1 MSGLSVGLSFWTVI
15 ACVAAVY
22 VGAVVQASIGI
33 GLGMIAAPMLAFA
46 DPDFIPAAIM
56 IAVLPLTF
64 TIAWIDREHIVK
76 RDVGFA
82 LIGRVPGVIAGA
94 LVVAALSDRVLA
106 VMVAASVLLA
116 VVASITGRLFQPT
129 DRALVVAGLA
139 SGFAGTTTGVGGPP
153 MALTYQNSDPATM
166 RATISAF
173 FSIGALMSIGALAL
187 AGEIGVRQWQLTA
200 LILPGVG
207 LGVVTARQVKDHL
220 RPEVIRPAVLVI
232 CTLASLALLVETF

>member
-1 MSGLSVGLSFWTVI
+1 MLGLSLAMTI
-15 ACVAAVY
+15 ACIAVVFVAAT
-22 VGAVVQASIGI
+22 VQASIGI
-33 GLGMIAAPMLAFA
+33 GLGMIASPVLLFA
-46 DPDFIPAAIM
+46 DADFIPTAIM
-56 IAVLPLTF
+56 LAVLPLTF
-64 TIAWIDREHIVK
+64 TVAWVDREHIEA

-82 LIGRVPGVIAGA
+82 LIGRVPGVIVGA
-94 LVVAALSDRVLA
+94 LVVAALSERVLA

-116 VVASITGRLFQPT
+116 VLASITGRLFEPT

-173 FSIGALMSIGALAL
+173 FAIGSLMSLAALAL
-187 AGEIGVRQWQLTA
+187 AGEVGMRQLQLTL

-207 LGVVTARQVKDHL
+207 LGVVTSRRVKDHL
-220 RPEVIRPAVLVI
+220 RPDVVRPAVLAI
-232 CTLASLALLVETF
+232 CTVASVALLVETF

>member
-1 MSGLSVGLSFWTVI
+1 MFGLSVAMTI
-15 ACVAAVY
+15 ACIAVVY

-56 IAVLPLTF
+56 LAVLPLTF
-64 TIAWIDREHIVK
+64 TIAWIDRQHIVK

-116 VVASITGRLFQPT
+116 VVASITGRLFRPT
-129 DRALVVAGLA
+129 DRALVVAGLT
-139 SGFAGTTTGVGGPP
+139 SGFAGTTTGIGGPP

-173 FSIGALMSIGALAL
+173 FSIGSLMSIGALAL
-187 AGEIGVRQWQLTA
+187 AGEIGVRQFRLTA

-207 LGVVTARQVKDHL
+207 LGVVTARRVKHLL
-220 RPEVIRPAVLVI
+220 RPEVIQPGVLVI
-232 CTLASLALLVETF
+232 CTIGAFALLIETF

>member
-1 MSGLSVGLSFWTVI
+1 MFGLSVAMTI
-15 ACVAAVY
+15 ACIAVVY

-56 IAVLPLTF
+56 LAVLPLTF
-64 TIAWIDREHIVK
+64 TIAWIDRQHIVK

-116 VVASITGRLFQPT
+116 VVASITGRLFRPT

-139 SGFAGTTTGVGGPP
+139 SGFAGTTTGIGGPP

-173 FSIGALMSIGALAL
+173 FSIGSLMSIGALAL
-187 AGEIGVRQWQLTA
+187 AGEIGVRQFRLTA

-207 LGVVTARQVKDHL
+207 LGVVTARRVKHLL
-220 RPEVIRPAVLVI
+220 RPEVIQPGVLVI
-232 CTLASLALLVETF
+232 CTIGAFALLIETF

>member
-1 MSGLSVGLSFWTVI
+1 MFGLSVAMTI
-15 ACVAAVY
+15 ACIAVVY

-56 IAVLPLTF
+56 LAVLPLTF
-64 TIAWIDREHIVK
+64 TIAWIDRQHIVK

-116 VVASITGRLFQPT
+116 VVASITGRLFRPT
-129 DRALVVAGLA
+129 DRALVVAGLT
-139 SGFAGTTTGVGGPP
+139 SGFAGTTTGIGGPP

-173 FSIGALMSIGALAL
+173 FSIGSLMSIGALAL
-187 AGEIGVRQWQLTA
+187 AGEIGVRQFQLTA

-207 LGVVTARQVKDHL
+207 LGVVTARRVKHLL
-220 RPEVIRPAVLVI
+220 RPEVIQPGVLVI
-232 CTLASLALLVETF
+232 CTIGAFALLIETF

>member
-1 MSGLSVGLSFWTVI
+1 MFGLSVAMAI
-15 ACVAAVY
+15 ACVAVVY

-33 GLGMIAAPMLAFA
+33 GLGMIASPMLALA
-46 DPDFIPAAIM
+46 DTAFIPAAIM

-64 TIAWIDREHIVK
+64 SVAWIDRDHIEK

-82 LIGRVPGVIAGA
+82 LIGRVPGTIAGA

-106 VMVAASVLLA
+106 SMVAASVLIA
-116 VVASITGRLFQPT
+116 VVASITGRLFRPT
-129 DRALVVAGLA
+129 DRSLVVAGLA

-173 FSIGALMSIGALAL
+173 FAIGSLMSIGALAL

-207 LGVVTARQVKDHL
+207 LGVITSRRVKDRL
-220 RPEVIRPAVLVI
+220 RSEVIRPAVLVI
-232 CTLASLALLVETF
+232 CTIASLALLVETF

>member
-1 MSGLSVGLSFWTVI
+1 MFGLSVAMAI
-15 ACVAAVY
+15 ACIVVVY

-56 IAVLPLTF
+56 LAVLPLTF
-64 TIAWIDREHIVK
+64 TIAWIDRQHIVK

-116 VVASITGRLFQPT
+116 VVASITGRLFRPT

-139 SGFAGTTTGVGGPP
+139 SGFAGTTTGIGGPP

-173 FSIGALMSIGALAL
+173 FSIGSLMSIGALAL
-187 AGEIGVRQWQLTA
+187 AGEIGVRQFQLTA

-207 LGVVTARQVKDHL
+207 LGVVTARRVKHLL
-220 RPEVIRPAVLVI
+220 RPEVIQPGVLVI
-232 CTLASLALLVETF
+232 CTIGAFALLIETF

>member
-1 MSGLSVGLSFWTVI
+1 MFGLSVGMAI
-15 ACVAAVY
+15 ACVALVY
-22 VGAVVQASIGI
+22 VGSTVQASIGI
-33 GLGMIAAPMLAFA
+33 GLGMIASPMLALA
-46 DPDFIPAAIM
+46 DTDFIPAAIM
-56 IAVLPLTF
+56 LAVLPLTF
-64 TIAWIDREHIVK
+64 TIAWVDRQHIAP

-82 LIGRVPGVIAGA
+82 LIGRVPGTIAGA

-129 DRALVVAGLA
+129 DRALMVAGLA

-173 FSIGALMSIGALAL
+173 FSIGSLMSIGALAL
-187 AGEIGVRQWQLTA
+187 AGQIGVRQWQLTA
-200 LILPGVG
+200 LIMPGVV
-207 LGVVTARQVKDHL
+207 LGVVTARLVKDRL
-220 RPEVIRPAVLVI
+220 RAEVIRPGVLVI
-232 CTLASLALLVETF
+232 CTIASVALLVETFT

>member
-1 MSGLSVGLSFWTVI
+1 MFGLSVGMAI
-15 ACVAAVY
+15 ACVLVVY
-22 VGAVVQASIGI
+22 VGATVQASIGI
-33 GLGMIAAPMLAFA
+33 GLGMIASPMLALA
-46 DPDFIPAAIM
+46 DTDFIPAAIM
-56 IAVLPLTF
+56 LAVLPLTF
-64 TIAWIDREHIVK
+64 TIAWVDREHIAP

-82 LIGRVPGVIAGA
+82 LVGRVPGTIAGA

-116 VVASITGRLFQPT
+116 VVASITGRLFRPT
-129 DRALVVAGLA
+129 DKALMVAGLA

-173 FSIGALMSIGALAL
+173 FSIGSLMSIGALAL
-187 AGEIGVRQWQLTA
+187 AGEIGVRQLQLTA
-200 LILPGVG
+200 LILPGVV
-207 LGVVTARQVKDHL
+207 LGVVTARLVKDRL

-232 CTLASLALLVETF
+232 CTTAAFALLIETFT

>member
-1 MSGLSVGLSFWTVI
+1 MFGLSVAMAI
-15 ACVAAVY
+15 ACIVVVY

-56 IAVLPLTF
+56 LAVLPLTF
-64 TIAWIDREHIVK
+64 TIAWIDRQHIVK

-116 VVASITGRLFQPT
+116 VVASITGRLFRPT
-129 DRALVVAGLA
+129 DRALVVAGLT
-139 SGFAGTTTGVGGPP
+139 SGFAGTTTGIGGPP

-173 FSIGALMSIGALAL
+173 FSIGSLMSIGALAL
-187 AGEIGVRQWQLTA
+187 AGEIGVRQFRLTA

-207 LGVVTARQVKDHL
+207 LGVVTARRVKHLL
-220 RPEVIRPAVLVI
+220 RPEVIQPGVLVI
-232 CTLASLALLVETF
+232 CTIGAFALLIETF